1 MRSALSRR
9 TVRAGIVVAALG
21 SLSLVPAVES
31 MAAPAPSS
39 TSSTVSQK
47 APNSDGGQSAAAVG
61 KKKGQNKKK
70 PRPVRVVKEYTEF
83 DGKFMVH
90 TKVYS
95 NGKVVKWRTK
105 AHIID
110 NPTPSPTPTPN
121 PTPDDGPTPSPAT
134 G

>member
-1 MRSALSRR
+1 MRSTLTRR
-9 TVRAGIVVAALG
+9 ATRAGIVVAALG

-39 TSSTVSQK
+39 ASSTVSQK
-47 APNSDGGQSAAAVG
+47 APSADAAQSATGVG
-61 KKKGQNKKK
+61 KKKGQGKKK

-110 NPTPSPTPTPN
+110 NPTPTPSPTPEDD
-121 PTPDDGPTPSPAT
+121 PTPAPAS
-134 G
+134 GEAG